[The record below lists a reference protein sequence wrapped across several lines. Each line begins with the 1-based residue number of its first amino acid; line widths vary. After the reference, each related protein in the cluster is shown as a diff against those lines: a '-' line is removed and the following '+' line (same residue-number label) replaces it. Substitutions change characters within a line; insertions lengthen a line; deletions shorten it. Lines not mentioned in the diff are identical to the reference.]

1 MEKILQ
7 TKMDALKKIEDAV
20 KRGDS
25 QAVIH
30 NARTIESVE
39 RKSRQMENEEVVRW
53 GVS

>member
-1 MEKILQ
+1 MEKLLQ
-7 TKMDALKKIEDAV
+7 AKMDALKKIEEAV

-25 QAVIH
+25 QSVIH

-39 RKSRQMENEEVVRW
+39 RKCRQMENEEVVRW